1 MVTLDVFPLV
11 NHLLEKKLNSLVNRY
26 QIIIYNTLVNI
37 KLTITVSTYELS

>member
-1 MVTLDVFPLV
+1 MVALDVFSLV
-11 NHLLEKKLNSLVNRY
+11 IHLLEKKLNSLMNRY